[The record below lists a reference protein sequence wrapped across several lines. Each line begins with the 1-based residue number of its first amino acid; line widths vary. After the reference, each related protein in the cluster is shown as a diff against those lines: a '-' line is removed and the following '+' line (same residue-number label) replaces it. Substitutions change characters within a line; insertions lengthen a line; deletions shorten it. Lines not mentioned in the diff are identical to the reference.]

1 MPLPLPEGAGTKGSP
16 EKRLP
21 KMLLASLDSLES
33 CISTPTHSPG
43 GTPAPTPAPWDI
55 ACCLATV
62 TRARAWPLENRGR
75 AVQPGHLG
83 EAGLGWASGVW
94 KPWDRRGPP
103 ALPGGRT
110 WALPH
115 VVELQPCLW
124 GRWLFVKLFCPLP
137 EGGPF

>member
-21 KMLLASLDSLES
+21 RMLLASLDSLES
-33 CISTPTHSPG
+33 CISAPTHSLG
-43 GTPAPTPAPWDI
+43 GHTCAHTGALGHSLLLGP
-55 ACCLATV
+55 CHQGS
-62 TRARAWPLENRGR
+62 WPLENRGR

-103 ALPGGRT
+103 VLPGGRT

-115 VVELQPCLW
+115 VVELQPGLW